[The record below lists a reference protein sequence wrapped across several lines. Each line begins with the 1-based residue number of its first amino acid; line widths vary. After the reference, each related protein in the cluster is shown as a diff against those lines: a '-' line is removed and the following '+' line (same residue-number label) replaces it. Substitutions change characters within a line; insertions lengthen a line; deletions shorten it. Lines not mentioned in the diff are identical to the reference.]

1 MYQSRCRSINIDN
14 TYEYWCVYRIVEALS
29 ICLSGL
35 RSRNAHRR
43 SIILSTLAN
52 IRGTKTWKNRIKS
65 VDVVGKYYHRIKR
78 LVKASRPTTRRVTSQ
93 WLYLFSFFFLS
104 LLLLLL
110 LFYFINPPYVTQVCG
125 RQSVAGNRTTFYA
138 KNVPIRG
145 SRKKRRSAR
154 TPMRSTHFHD
164 WNCTIISWRWD
175 TRAASYSTR
184 SDQSALTPFSRTVP
198 DSRGYFRGHFRVC
211 VMSVS
216 PFLFL
221 LFHGG
226 REREKGPVDWIV
238 GMEFECR
245 WSIVRLKLAIAMEL
259 NVARVADSK
268 ANSLEEGEEK
278 NFIGEG
284 ENLMKLL
291 RWFIVRN
298 VIIIAINF
306 NGKIIGETNKCCS
319 SILMISNFIE
329 FEKKKN
335 TISYEFELRSV
346 WRIIFEILFNSGA
359 KMNFLK

>member
-1 MYQSRCRSINIDN
+1 M
-14 TYEYWCVYRIVEALS
+14 
-29 ICLSGL
+29 
-35 RSRNAHRR
+35 
-43 SIILSTLAN
+43 
-52 IRGTKTWKNRIKS
+52 
-65 VDVVGKYYHRIKR
+65 DVVEKYYHRIKR
-78 LVKASRPTTRRVTSQ
+78 ACESEPANNAASYEPMII
-93 WLYLFSFFFLS
+93 FIFFFFLS

-164 WNCTIISWRWD
+164 WNCTIVSWRWD

-245 WSIVRLKLAIAMEL
+245 
-259 NVARVADSK
+259 
-268 ANSLEEGEEK
+268 
-278 NFIGEG
+278 
-284 ENLMKLL
+284 
-291 RWFIVRN
+291 
-298 VIIIAINF
+298 
-306 NGKIIGETNKCCS
+306 
-319 SILMISNFIE
+319 
-329 FEKKKN
+329 
-335 TISYEFELRSV
+335 
-346 WRIIFEILFNSGA
+346 
-359 KMNFLK
+359 